1 VLTIIGAAIAAG
13 SIGACGPFVL
23 ARLREPAEPADD
35 KKKYVDLAATPLLS
49 LWLGLAAA
57 MAAAIVAPR
66 IEAAALIPVWVVL
79 TGVGALLSFIDWHTR
94 LLPWF
99 IVAPF
104 NVVLLLLVVLGAAV
118 EGDWSIL
125 KRGLIAAVVVYALFR
140 LSYHL
145 MKKAIGYGDVTIS
158 GGLGLAL
165 GTIGGSEVFWG
176 LWLGFA
182 LGSIGSII
190 LWRLRLVDP
199 QAFAFGP
206 YLILGTVLGAAW
218 SPTIFQF

>member
-1 VLTIIGAAIAAG
+1 MFIIIGAALAAG
-13 SIGACGPFVL
+13 IIGAFGPFVL
-23 ARLREPAEPADD
+23 ARLPEPAEPAAD
-35 KKKYVDLAATPLLS
+35 KKLYSDLAKTPRLS

-57 MAAAIVAPR
+57 IAAGVVASR
-66 IEAAALIPVWVVL
+66 IEPRALIPVWVVMA
-79 TGVGALLSFIDWHTR
+79 GVGAWLAFIDWHTR

-104 NVVLLLLVVLGAAV
+104 NVVLLLLVVLGAAI

-125 KRGLIAAVVVYALFR
+125 TRGLIAAAAVYALFR

-145 MKKAIGYGDVTIS
+145 IARSVGYGDVTIS

-165 GTIGGSEVFWG
+165 GTIGGMETVWG

-182 LGSIGSII
+182 LGAICSMV
-190 LWRLRLVDP
+190 LALLKVVDAK
-199 QAFAFGP
+199 AFAFGP
-206 YLILGTVLGAAW
+206 YLILGTLLGAVW
-218 SPTIFQF
+218 SPAIF

>member
-1 VLTIIGAAIAAG
+1 MSMIIGAALAAG
-13 SIGACGPFVL
+13 LIGAFGPFVL
-23 ARLREPAEPADD
+23 ARLPEPAEPAAD
-35 KKKYVDLAATPLLS
+35 KKLYAELARMPRLS

-57 MAAAIVAPR
+57 IAAGIVASRVETP
-66 IEAAALIPVWVVL
+66 ALIPVWVVMA
-79 TGVGALLSFIDWHTR
+79 GAGAWLAFIDWHTR

-104 NVVLLLLVVLGAAV
+104 NGVLLLLVVLGSAI

-125 KRGLIAAVVVYALFR
+125 KRGLIAAAVFYMLFR

-145 MKKAIGYGDVTIS
+145 VARSVGYGDVTIS

-165 GTIGGSEVFWG
+165 GTIGGLEAAWG

-182 LGSIGSII
+182 LGAICSIA
-190 LWRLRLVDP
+190 LARLRVVDAK
-199 QAFAFGP
+199 AFAFGP
-206 YLILGTVLGAAW
+206 YLILGTLLGAAW
-218 SPTIFQF
+218 TPVIF